1 VLKKDVLHMF
11 CTGIQN
17 FKSIMMGQIL
27 GQTWYLLIALAELI
41 KFFNHLYFKPTKL
54 SKIKELF

>member
-1 VLKKDVLHMF
+1 LFKQLVVKLGLICAKTGLKLVSRTAKPVLKKDVLHMF

-27 GQTWYLLIALAELI
+27 GQT
-41 KFFNHLYFKPTKL
+41 
-54 SKIKELF
+54 